1 MRPIHGVDDDFKC
14 PAFCRV
20 TTNDDSAAIS
30 YLHDGVV
37 AWLKRANPIW
47 VDGSVIQLVVY
58 VFVDVQHGLS
68 H

>member
-1 MRPIHGVDDDFKC
+1 MRPIHGAHDDFKS

-30 YLHDGVV
+30 NLHDGVV
-37 AWLKRANPIW
+37 ARLKRANPIW
-47 VDGSVIQLVVY
+47 VDGSVVQLVVY
-58 VFVDVQHGLS
+58 VFVDVQHGLG